1 MAQRK
6 AKPVAKKSPRK
17 TPVKAAKP
25 AAKKSA
31 AENAPKPVAKKA
43 APDPDRGTL
52 LSRMLADATAKL
64 HAIGAMVLEMQ
75 AHGDLKDEHVELA
88 KAARKLAKR
97 AHVDAKTAVKGE

>member
-17 TPVKAAKP
+17 TAVKAAKP
-25 AAKKSA
+25 AAKK
-31 AENAPKPVAKKA
+31 APA
-43 APDPDRGTL
+43 DPDRGTL

-75 AHGDLKDEHVELA
+75 AHGDLHDEHVEMA

>member
-6 AKPVAKKSPRK
+6 AKPVAKKSPRR

-25 AAKKSA
+25 AAT
-31 AENAPKPVAKKA
+31 KPVAKKA